1 MPIRENREYRDLP
14 LFTIEKR
21 EEQDKPNYIVEGYA
35 STFEEYKL
43 FDLDENTSVF
53 ERIEPDA
60 FKETDMSDVIFQCDH
75 TGKVFARTSN
85 NTLSLMVDDKGLFT
99 RTDLSRTESARQMF
113 EEIRE
118 GMYYKMSFAFT
129 IDTDEVIRES
139 ENKLV
144 RVIKRIAK
152 LYDVSAV
159 SFPAN
164 DTTNISVFSRSAI
177 DGFIESEKADLL
189 KREKA
194 QELEKAKAL
203 YKEI

>member
-14 LFTIEKR
+14 LFAIEKR
-21 EEQDKPNYIVEGYA
+21 EEQETPSYIVEGYA

-43 FDLDENTSVF
+43 FDLDESTSVY
-53 ERIEPDA
+53 ERIEPEA
-60 FKETDMSDVIFQCDH
+60 FKETDMKDVIFQCDH

-85 NTLSLMVDDKGLFT
+85 NTLSLMVDEKGLFT

-129 IDTDEVIRES
+129 IDQDEVIRES

-164 DTTNISVFSRSAI
+164 DTTNIGVFSRSAI
-177 DGFIESEKADLL
+177 DGFIEAEKQELL

-194 QELEKAKAL
+194 QQLEMAKAK

>member
-21 EEQDKPNYIVEGYA
+21 DEQETPNYIVEGYA

-43 FDLDENTSVF
+43 FDLDERTSVY

-118 GMYYKMSFAFT
+118 GMYHKMSFAFT
-129 IDTDEVIRES
+129 IDQDEVIRES

-177 DGFIESEKADLL
+177 DGFIESEKAELL

>member
-1 MPIRENREYRDLP
+1 MYRSIAVIAITARFISLSFISIIGVD
-14 LFTIEKR
+14 
-21 EEQDKPNYIVEGYA
+21 
-35 STFEEYKL
+35 S
-43 FDLDENTSVF
+43 NTSVF

>member
-21 EEQDKPNYIVEGYA
+21 DEQEAPNYIVEGYA

-43 FDLDENTSVF
+43 FDLDERTSVY

-129 IDTDEVIRES
+129 IDQDEVIRES

-177 DGFIESEKADLL
+177 DGFIESEKAELL

-203 YKEI
+203 YWEV